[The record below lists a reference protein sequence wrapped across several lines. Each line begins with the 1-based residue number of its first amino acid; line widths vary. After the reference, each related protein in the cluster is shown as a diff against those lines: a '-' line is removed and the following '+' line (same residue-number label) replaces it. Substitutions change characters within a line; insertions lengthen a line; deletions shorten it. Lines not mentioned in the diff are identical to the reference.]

1 MEKKTIYTIAK
12 DLGYSPGTISKV
24 INQNGNVSDATRE
37 RVLKY
42 IKEVGYVPTM
52 SARTLKSKR
61 TYTIGVVFTEAL
73 NIGLEH
79 AFFSSVLQNFKSYV
93 EKRGY
98 ELSFIVRKLG
108 HNEMSYYEWCLNK
121 RVDGVFIVT
130 GDYTDMGLIELV
142 ESKIPC
148 VSTDML
154 VPGLHSIVSDNQQ
167 GIFMALDF
175 VKNKLKKN
183 KVAYISGPLTSKA
196 FQERLDAYQAYV
208 IKENWQQ
215 EKSSI
220 VFAESF
226 GMTSGYR
233 AVLEMMALIE
243 TKPEV
248 IIVAS
253 DDIALGVLKGLKD
266 LKIEVPHT
274 ISVIGFD
281 DMPFSKYFTPTLT
294 TIAQDRKVL
303 GETAAQTLISLIEDD
318 HLNIEEIKR
327 IPVQLIERESTL

>member
-24 INQNGNVSDATRE
+24 INQNGHVSEATRE

-142 ESKIPC
+142 ESSIPC

-208 IKENWQQ
+208 IKESWQQ

-220 VFAESF
+220 VFSESF

-266 LKIEVPHT
+266 LKIDVPST
-274 ISVIGFD
+274 INVIGFD

-294 TIAQDRKVL
+294 TIAQDRKAL
-303 GETAAQTLISLIEDD
+303 GETAAQTLISLIEEDD
-318 HLNIEEIKR
+318 LDIEEIKR